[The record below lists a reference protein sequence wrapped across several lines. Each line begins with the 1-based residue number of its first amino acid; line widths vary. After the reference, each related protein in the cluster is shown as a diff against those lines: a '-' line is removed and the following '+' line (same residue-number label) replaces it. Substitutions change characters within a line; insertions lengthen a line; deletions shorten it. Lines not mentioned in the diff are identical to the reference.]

1 MKRHKKRLVVKG
13 LTLAFAAA
21 AIGAPAAQARP
32 VIGHTDRSPEST
44 TPLTVRQGSSSS
56 PASYSPA
63 AYRALVL
70 RSEGMNARYQQVNA
84 YPNEVRT
91 ESETALAQA
100 AYPNEVRTES
110 ETALAQESNIAASGT
125 PAAIPD
131 SPYQT
136 PSLAITMPSAAPQVS
151 GNQTQTYGRVLPS
164 TRSGVGIRNSTV
176 SAGTVS
182 TSNTIDWTSAG
193 VGFVTALGAALLLA
207 GAMLASRRNTGRHA
221 PA

>member
-1 MKRHKKRLVVKG
+1 ML
-13 LTLAFAAA
+13 
-21 AIGAPAAQARP
+21 IRP
-32 VIGHTDRSPEST
+32 VAMEG
-44 TPLTVRQGSSSS
+44 
-56 PASYSPA
+56 
-63 AYRALVL
+63 ALVL
-70 RSEGMNARYQQVNA
+70 RSEGMKARYQQVNA

>member
-1 MKRHKKRLVVKG
+1 
-13 LTLAFAAA
+13 
-21 AIGAPAAQARP
+21 
-32 VIGHTDRSPEST
+32 
-44 TPLTVRQGSSSS
+44 
-56 PASYSPA
+56 
-63 AYRALVL
+63 
-70 RSEGMNARYQQVNA
+70 MNARYQQVNA